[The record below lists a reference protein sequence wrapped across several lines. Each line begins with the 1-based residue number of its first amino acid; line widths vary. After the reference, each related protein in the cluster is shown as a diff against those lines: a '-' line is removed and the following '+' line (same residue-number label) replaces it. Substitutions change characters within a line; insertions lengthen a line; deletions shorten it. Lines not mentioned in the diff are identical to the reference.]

1 MRFSTA
7 LIITAILFGT
17 LIFSSCSYKQQ
28 QVLFEQR
35 PESNGTAQDN
45 SGSGTS
51 DYKIRS
57 QDILQIR
64 NLQST
69 RFIVD
74 ETPQPVG
81 QNGATVS
88 SGAAAQ
94 GQTYQV
100 NDDGSVALPLIGH
113 IQVAGLTRAEAEK
126 KVEELYRKDVLKD
139 PIIELK
145 ITNLKVTLLGEVR
158 AQGNFPLVKDKTNLV
173 EMIGEAGG
181 LTERANEKTIKII
194 RGDPKNP
201 QITEVDL
208 SQIKTLADP
217 RIILQNNDIIY
228 IAQNK
233 RAIKNDQLQNFTTTA
248 QPALLIFNTALVIYT
263 LIHR

>member
-1 MRFSTA
+1 VA
-7 LIITAILFGT
+7 
-17 LIFSSCSYKQQ
+17 
-28 QVLFEQR
+28 
-35 PESNGTAQDN
+35 
-45 SGSGTS
+45 
-51 DYKIRS
+51 
-57 QDILQIR
+57 
-64 NLQST
+64 
-69 RFIVD
+69 
-74 ETPQPVG
+74 
-81 QNGATVS
+81 GAEAVS